1 MRSANDDDAEMTDQL
16 DSFEDVALLVHELRE
31 LGRPPAPAPSPELE
45 TLLLEGMPKLGRRRA
60 RRRAAVAAALVI
72 GSTSVTC
79 VAAAADRL
87 PAPAADVINDL
98 TPLHLG
104 HHHPR
109 PAAPPSLTR
118 PARTPTLARP
128 THPRP
133 QISSDGREL
142 ASAPPAR
149 QPAPPSETATS
160 TNSGNDDR
168 RGVSP
173 SQSPSSSPS
182 PTRTDDDT
190 RGSTGSRTP
199 SPGPSRAVRDR

>member
-1 MRSANDDDAEMTDQL
+1 MRSDNDDDAEMTDQL

-98 TPLHLG
+98 TPIHLG

-109 PAAPPSLTR
+109 PAAPPTLKR
-118 PARTPTLARP
+118 PAGTPTPARP

-149 QPAPPSETATS
+149 QPAPPSGTPTS
-160 TNSGNDDR
+160 RNSGTDDR
-168 RGVSP
+168 RSVSP
-173 SQSPSSSPS
+173 SPW
-182 PTRTDDDT
+182 PTRTDDDK

-199 SPGPSRAVRDR
+199 SLAPSPAPSRSRRDR